1 MCSQQPFA
9 PLCSND
15 PARCA
20 ICDIERTAQ
29 KSDADGCPGKG
40 RDLGSVVHPA
50 LLTLDREMRQRQKRF
65 NGSLRP
71 ISWSRIVVAGRNGD
85 VAQNT
90 VDAHRALP

>member
-1 MCSQQPFA
+1 
-9 PLCSND
+9 
-15 PARCA
+15 
-20 ICDIERTAQ
+20 
-29 KSDADGCPGKG
+29 
-40 RDLGSVVHPA
+40 